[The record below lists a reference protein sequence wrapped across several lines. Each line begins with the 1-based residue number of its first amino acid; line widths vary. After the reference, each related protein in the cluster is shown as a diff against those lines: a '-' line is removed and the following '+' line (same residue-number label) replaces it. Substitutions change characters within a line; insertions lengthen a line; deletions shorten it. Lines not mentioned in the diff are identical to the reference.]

1 MKFYNRE
8 KELATLKEIE
18 KNSNEVA
25 QMTVMVGRRRVGKT
39 TLLKRAF
46 EKNTTLYF
54 FIAKKNEVLLCEEF
68 VQQIEETLS
77 VSLGRFQSFAELFK
91 ALMMLSKERNFTL
104 IIDEFQEFSNLN
116 KSVFS
121 DMQNIWDSFKDQ
133 SRINLILCG
142 SIYSM
147 MKRIFENSKEPLFGR
162 ATSILIIRPFN
173 IATIKEILK
182 DYNPDYTSED
192 HLTFYMTTGGVDKY
206 IEQLV
211 QSKAFTKRRILDT
224 LFKED
229 SYFLDEGRDVLI
241 DEFGKDYGNYF
252 SILSLIASSKTERSE
267 IESIL
272 EMPVGG
278 YLDKLEKEYNIIKRV
293 RPFGAKEGSRTN
305 KY

>member
-1 MKFYNRE
+1 
-8 KELATLKEIE
+8 
-18 KNSNEVA
+18 
-25 QMTVMVGRRRVGKT
+25 
-39 TLLKRAF
+39 
-46 EKNTTLYF
+46 
-54 FIAKKNEVLLCEEF
+54 
-68 VQQIEETLS
+68 
-77 VSLGRFQSFAELFK
+77 
-91 ALMMLSKERNFTL
+91 MLSKERNFTL

-162 ATSILIIRPFN
+162 ATSRLIIRPFN

-192 HLTFYMTTGGVDKY
+192 LLTFYMTTGGVAKY

-224 LFKED
+224 LFKE
-229 SYFLDEGRDVLI
+229 EIGRAHV
-241 DEFGKDYGNYF
+241 
-252 SILSLIASSKTERSE
+252 
-267 IESIL
+267 
-272 EMPVGG
+272 
-278 YLDKLEKEYNIIKRV
+278 
-293 RPFGAKEGSRTN
+293 
-305 KY
+305 